1 MDSTYLGIY
10 VYINSYMH
18 AVTIDEK
25 RDYELKGE
33 WAGVCCPSAEGL
45 EGGKGRENN
54 AIKIRS

>member
-1 MDSTYLGIY
+1 
-10 VYINSYMH
+10 MH

-25 RDYELKGE
+25 RGYELKGE

-54 AIKIRS
+54 AIKMRS